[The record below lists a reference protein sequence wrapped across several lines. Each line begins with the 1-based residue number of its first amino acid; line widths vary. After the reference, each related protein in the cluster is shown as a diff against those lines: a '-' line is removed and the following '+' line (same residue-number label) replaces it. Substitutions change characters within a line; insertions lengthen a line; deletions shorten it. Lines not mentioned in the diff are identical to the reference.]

1 MIVENK
7 EIDDQPFQKVLGFS
21 RLNYFKEIQF
31 ICKDHLEAGEY
42 LWGNRGRTNQT
53 VSDFS

>member
-1 MIVENK
+1 MLVENK

-31 ICKDHLEAGEY
+31 ICKDHLNAGEY